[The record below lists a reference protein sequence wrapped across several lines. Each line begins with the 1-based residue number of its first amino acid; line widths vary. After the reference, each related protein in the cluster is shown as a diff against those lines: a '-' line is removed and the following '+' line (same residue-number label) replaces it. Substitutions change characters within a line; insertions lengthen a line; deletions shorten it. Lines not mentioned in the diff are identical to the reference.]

1 MRQVDGLGGEG
12 WYLHRDRPTDRVD
25 LHHLRERKRDETEE
39 RREEVTGDQGGGAG
53 GAGDELRKGEMR
65 DKVKN
70 QKTASSLSRVWM
82 QTQSSGKATANF
94 SNLEPFHNLIKL
106 LTVTG

>member
-1 MRQVDGLGGEG
+1 MEVG
-12 WYLHRDRPTDRVD
+12 
-25 LHHLRERKRDETEE
+25 RE
-39 RREEVTGDQGGGAG
+39 AG
-53 GAGDELRKGEMR
+53 GAGDELRKGDMR

-70 QKTASSLSRVWM
+70 QKTASSLSHVWM
-82 QTQSSGKATANF
+82 QTRSSGKATANF